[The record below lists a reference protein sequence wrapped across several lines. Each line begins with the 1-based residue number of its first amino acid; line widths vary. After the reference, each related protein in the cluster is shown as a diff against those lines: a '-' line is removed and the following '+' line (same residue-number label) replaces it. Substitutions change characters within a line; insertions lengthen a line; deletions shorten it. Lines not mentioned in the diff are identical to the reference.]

1 VRSNVPRAVLDT
13 NVLVSALISP
23 GGSSARLLLELRS
36 GAFELIVSP
45 LLLAELR
52 EVLRRDKFRRYVV
65 ESEADAY
72 VELIQS
78 EGVVRADPEPSPE
91 PLSADPDD
99 EYLIDLARDAQ
110 ADALVTGDAHLLDL
124 RAIIPAM
131 TPAEFLEMLPGR

>member
-1 VRSNVPRAVLDT
+1 MRSSVPRAVLDT

-23 GGSSARLLLELRS
+23 GGGSARLLLALHS
-36 GAFELIVSP
+36 GAFELLVSP

-52 EVLRRDKFRRYVV
+52 EVLRRDKFRQYV
-65 ESEADAY
+65 SEAEVQAY
-72 VELIQS
+72 VELIRS
-78 EGVVRADPEPSPE
+78 EGIVRADPRPSAE

-99 EYLIDLARDAQ
+99 EYLIELARDAQ

-131 TPAEFLEMLPGR
+131 TPAEFLQTLSDR

>member
-1 VRSNVPRAVLDT
+1 MRSSVPRAVLDT

-23 GGSSARLLLELRS
+23 GGGSARLLLELRS

-52 EVLRRDKFRRYVV
+52 DVLRRDKFRRYVS
-65 ESEADAY
+65 EAEADAY
-72 VELIQS
+72 VELIRS
-78 EGVVRADPEPSPE
+78 EGVVRDDPGPSPD

-99 EYLIDLARDAQ
+99 EYLIDLARDAR

>member
-1 VRSNVPRAVLDT
+1 MPRAVLDT

-23 GGSSARLLLELRS
+23 GGSSARLLLALRS
-36 GAFELIVSP
+36 GAFELLVSP

-52 EVLRRDKFRRYVV
+52 DVLGRDKFRRYVS
-65 ESEADAY
+65 EAEADAY
-72 VELIQS
+72 VELIRS
-78 EGVVRADPEPSPE
+78 EAVVRADPRPSAE

-124 RAIIPAM
+124 RGIIPAM
-131 TPAEFLEMLPGR
+131 TPAEFLETLPDR